1 MAKPNADERSRLLR
15 FLDTVER
22 LGNRLPD
29 PAVLFVFG
37 LFATWGASKALAGVE
52 FSEIDPR
59 SIKPDNPAGSPIR
72 VNDLLTGPAFA
83 VFLAGLV
90 KTYTDFH
97 PLGVVL
103 VALLGVG
110 VADHAGLIGAGLP
123 YSVVFL
129 IAWTAYLLVYRA
141 LGIPLGPDAAYEYVR
156 AL

>member
-22 LGNRLPD
+22 VGNRLPD
-29 PAVLFVFG
+29 PAVLFVGG
-37 LFATWGASKALAGVE
+37 LLATWIASKALAGVE

-59 SIKPDNPAGSPIR
+59 TIKPDHPAGSPIR
-72 VNDLLTGPAFA
+72 VSDLLTGPAFA
-83 VFLAGLV
+83 AFLAGLV

-110 VADHAGLIGAGLP
+110 VAEQAGL
-123 YSVVFL
+123 
-129 IAWTAYLLVYRA
+129 
-141 LGIPLGPDAAYEYVR
+141 
-156 AL
+156 